1 MVSID
6 MKVNISII
14 ISALV
19 LMGVIYLAFIK
30 KSEKYEDPVVPADKP
45 ADKPKEKEE
54 PSTLKT
60 LIVVLLIMS
69 IILFLFWLFFGN
81 SK

>member
-6 MKVNISII
+6 MKLNINII

-30 KSEKYEDPVVPADKP
+30 KSETYEDPVVPAA
-45 ADKPKEKEE
+45 ADKPKEKKE
-54 PSTLKT
+54 PSTLIFT
-60 LIVVLLIMS
+60 LKFLLLFFI
-69 IILFLFWLFFGN
+69 IGFIFWILFAN
-81 SK
+81 TK